1 MNLVMENKLSYEE
14 LERRYELYRK
24 ILQHTFAQKTGVFFI
39 CGASENKDDLGLPE
53 TIMVCPTYGSDII
66 QLYRKDGKA
75 SAPEW

>member
-1 MNLVMENKLSYEE
+1 MTEEKLSYEE
-14 LERRYELYRK
+14 MEKRYLFYKRIMQQFAYK
-24 ILQHTFAQKTGVFFI
+24 HTGIYFI

-66 QLYRKDGKA
+66 QLYRKDGRA